1 VKTDQQNEII
11 IYLILNLIVDRWQNL
26 FIDIN
31 KNWLKMKG
39 LLLLGNLHRYL

>member
-1 VKTDQQNEII
+1 MKTDQQNEII
-11 IYLILNLIVDRWQNL
+11 IYLLLKLNVDRWQNL

-31 KNWLKMKG
+31 NNWLKMKG